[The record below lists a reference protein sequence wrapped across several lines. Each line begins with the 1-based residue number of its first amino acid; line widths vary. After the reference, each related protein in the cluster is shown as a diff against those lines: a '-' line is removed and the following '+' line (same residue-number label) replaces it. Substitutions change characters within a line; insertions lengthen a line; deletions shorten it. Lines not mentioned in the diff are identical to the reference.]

1 MLGTLKGYSYGN
13 DQWKAITHNV
23 FVNDLK
29 LYGTN
34 MNVTKKQLD
43 LATQFSKD
51 ICMDFGSDKCA
62 YLKIEKGTIVSNG
75 ETLVMNNLTIKS
87 VTEGDTYKY

>member
-13 DQWKAITHNV
+13 DRWKAITHNV

>member
-1 MLGTLKGYSYGN
+1 
-13 DQWKAITHNV
+13 
-23 FVNDLK
+23 
-29 LYGTN
+29 

-43 LATQFSKD
+43 LVTQFSKD